1 VSFRWVLAIIVAKHE
16 RMRAP
21 IVKNS
26 PRFATYLALRLAAVA
41 MLTAAVLALGPVDGV
56 PLVTSL
62 VAGNEQGVETA
73 EQVTE
78 LRSVGVT
85 LAQGFYFARPMP
97 AAELVA
103 WWQERSAIP
112 AS

>member
-41 MLTAAVLALGPVDGV
+41 MLTAAVLALGLLAAVHAAMERTFVPVATHLNSLALRR
-56 PLVTSL
+56 PL
-62 VAGNEQGVETA
+62 G
-73 EQVTE
+73 
-78 LRSVGVT
+78 R
-85 LAQGFYFARPMP
+85 FARPMP